1 MYICIYIYTYGD
13 LLRIYLGMCIY
24 IYGIW
29 YIHDIYIEW
38 YISDLMNLF
47 MGINLIR
54 WIIYHQVDIYD
65 SHATV

>member
-1 MYICIYIYTYGD
+1 MIEMYICIYIYTYGD

-24 IYGIW
+24 IYMGIW

-47 MGINLIR
+47 MGIKFNE
-54 WIIYHQVDIYD
+54 VDYLPPG
-65 SHATV
+65 

>member
-24 IYGIW
+24 MGIW

-47 MGINLIR
+47 MGIKFNE
-54 WIIYHQVDIYD
+54 VDYLPPG
-65 SHATV
+65 